1 MATCKNALTKQNTL
15 IISPE
20 PEPISPSR
28 SFTSDSSTDSST
40 LSQDLD
46 IPISDEELPLALSD
60 IPLRT
65 DSTSPDLDSVET
77 LNGRIEGTEIET
89 VKNGEIRIVADPEK
103 EREDAKDPHSAL
115 IIVSC
120 RNIVKRTIC
129 EERHVSRINYYG
141 NSDTTLGTQ
150 LTDVFL
156 NEVVFFS
163 LSLRLITFLLGTCF
177 NSYIIS
183 KT

>member
-1 MATCKNALTKQNTL
+1 MASCKDALKKQNHL
-15 IISPE
+15 LVFPE

-28 SFTSDSSTDSST
+28 SLTSDSSTDSST

-65 DSTSPDLDSVET
+65 DSTSPELVPAET
-77 LNGRIEGTEIET
+77 LNGRIERTETEM
-89 VKNGEIRIVADPEK
+89 VKNDEIRIVADPEK
-103 EREDAKDPHSAL
+103 EDAKDPHSAL

-150 LTDVFL
+150 LRDVFL
-156 NEVVFFS
+156 NEVICFH
-163 LSLRLITFLLGTCF
+163 FL
-177 NSYIIS
+177 
-183 KT
+183 